1 MTYQKVYL
9 QVSFSAR
16 SFLLRKY
23 QKLKSQKKKKIVKY
37 IIVHGQLF
45 FASVSEFVEAF
56 DYTSKNKKIEIDFSD
71 SHIWDESAVG
81 AIDKVVLKLKEQNN
95 QVTMTNLNASGEKLV
110 HTLAV
115 SYLTHK

>member
-1 MTYQKVYL
+1 M
-9 QVSFSAR
+9 SFSTR

-37 IIVHGQLF
+37 IIVVHGQLF

-56 DYTSKNKKIEIDFSD
+56 DYTSKNKKIDFAD